1 MKPIRVIGIYL
12 LGIIAGLILGTLLM
26 GRKVDDLTLE
36 NQLLLG
42 HSLDL
47 EARLKRLESLEKKG
61 HIIQSVKVV
70 AICADEQARLK
81 GQETIQGLLQ
91 ELVGRDV
98 DAIDPPLL
106 EAMIDQR
113 SVSIQDE
120 TYLACLTASHIS
132 KTVTIYIRLVP
143 QGQR

>member
-12 LGIIAGLILGTLLM
+12 LGIIAGLILGTLLI

-42 HSLDL
+42 HALDL
-47 EARLKRLESLEKKG
+47 EAQLKRLESLEKKG

-81 GQETIQGLLQ
+81 GQETIQGL
-91 ELVGRDV
+91 RDV
-98 DAIDPPLL
+98 DAIDLPLL
-106 EAMIDQR
+106 EAMIERR

-120 TYLACLTASHIS
+120 TYLACLTANHIS